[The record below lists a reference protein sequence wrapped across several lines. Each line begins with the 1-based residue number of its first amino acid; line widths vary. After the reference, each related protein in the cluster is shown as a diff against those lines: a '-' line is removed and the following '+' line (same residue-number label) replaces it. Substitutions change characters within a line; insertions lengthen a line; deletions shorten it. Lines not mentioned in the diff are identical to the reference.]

1 MEWLIYSSL
10 MVLALGVLTSITL
23 LAGFHI
29 FILIPC
35 LYFVFKTNFKNWSK
49 STWALVFMT
58 IAIVLSILANQDIA
72 IHGYE
77 PLSKT
82 KYFFFGFL
90 SIAPLSYYFKHYY
103 DEKKIGY
110 LLYALC
116 VSTTVATLYGCG
128 GNLSAILK
136 ASPTWR
142 NGGFFGMM
150 MNYAHN
156 MTYFMI
162 ILVGLVIYRKE
173 AEKFIN
179 MKFLYLVFGINLIG
193 FYLTYTRGAWLGLL
207 AGIPFYFFK
216 GHKKQFLITIAIIC
230 LLGAGAYFSA
240 GRSMYRQ
247 DKDESRMGQ
256 WQAAIYAFK
265 ERPLLGVGFLN
276 FGPLSSPIKKKY
288 GLLSPEFS
296 GHAHNNFFEMLGATG
311 GLGFLGYVLWLFFWF
326 QEMLK
331 RDDLVA
337 KIGLP
342 FIITFVVGGLTQ
354 STISLGINLFFV
366 MAVYAIAQINF
377 KCIKE

>member
-23 LAGFHI
+23 LAGYHI
-29 FILIPC
+29 FILVPC
-35 LYFVFKTNFKNWSK
+35 LYFLPKTNFKEWSK
-49 STWALVFMT
+49 STWAFVFMT
-58 IAIVLSILANQDIA
+58 LAIVLSILVNQDIA
-72 IHGYE
+72 VHGYE

-90 SIAPLSYYFKHYY
+90 AIAPFSYYFENFY
-103 DEKKIGY
+103 DEKKISY

-116 VSTTVATLYGCG
+116 ISATVATLYGIMTHIP
-128 GNLSAILK
+128 LIL
-136 ASPTWR
+136 ARDPEWR
-142 NGGFFGMM
+142 NGGFFGMI

-162 ILVGLVIYRKE
+162 ILIGLVIYRKE
-173 AEKFIN
+173 TEKFIST
-179 MKFLYLVFGINLIG
+179 KFLYIVLVINLFG

-207 AGIPFYFFK
+207 VGVPFYFFK
-216 GHKKQFLITIAIIC
+216 NYKKQFLMAIFAFA
-230 LLGAGAYFSA
+230 LLGAGVYWSA

-256 WQAAIYAFK
+256 WQAAVYAFK

-288 GLLSPEFS
+288 GLLAPEFS

-311 GLGFLGYVLWLFFWF
+311 GLGFIGYVLWIIFWF
-326 QEMLK
+326 KEMLK

-337 KIGLP
+337 RIGLP
-342 FIITFVVGGLTQ
+342 FIVAFVVGGLTQ

-366 MAVYAIAQINF
+366 FGVYALTQAKKDIV
-377 KCIKE
+377 